1 MEVGRGLTL
10 CAQGCAA
17 ILDTGTSLIAGPTEE
32 IRALHTAIG
41 GLPLLAGEVRTH
53 SGAGPERAEG
63 SLLAHAWQ
71 GLRQQGR
78 PGCPPGQQAAGCK
91 AVRKLHVTAP
101 RRMQC
106 GGGLQDARVPGAQRV
121 RSRRPHLLVFYPS
134 I

>member
-71 GLRQQGR
+71 GLRQQ
-78 PGCPPGQQAAGCK
+78 AAGCK

-101 RRMQC
+101 RRMQF